1 MNKKTGNLSAL
12 NSRFATIKNYHLY
25 HSLTIRVL
33 AISTLLA
40 FVALIIAAT
49 IIQGL
54 YAASIEKRFDET
66 LKAQL
71 FNVITSVSLND
82 EKALIGAPNLGDTRY
97 NIPGSGW
104 YWQVRPASPILN
116 GRLNSTS
123 LSNLALPKPQVDVD
137 FNDQFER
144 RFFARNSDGKRLRA
158 IETEYI
164 LGDDNEVALFSVM
177 GSFAEVEAEQSTFKR
192 RLWLLLGVLGLAVI
206 AINTI
211 AIISGMRPLDRA
223 RRALLDIREGRAQS
237 LEGPFPS
244 EIQPLADELN
254 ALIDNNRRIVE
265 RSRTQVGNLAHSL
278 KTPLAVLINEGRRDP
293 NTRLITEQ
301 AEAMQVQVQ
310 HYLQKARIAAQRNS
324 VVFRTPVRPIVER
337 LARVVEKL
345 NPHKVI
351 EVDIGHRDFIFP
363 GEREDLE
370 EIIGNLVEN
379 AAKWAHSTIKI
390 DLRAYSVG
398 VDGGLRFMVRVS
410 DDGDGI
416 PKDKWKAVLMRG
428 HRLDETTPGTGLG
441 LSIVTDLIDEY
452 GGELKFAKSPMGGL
466 EVSVILQRS
475 E

>member
-1 MNKKTGNLSAL
+1 MNKKSGDMVAL
-12 NSRFATIKNYHLY
+12 YSRFSAIRNYHLY
-25 HSLTIRVL
+25 HSLTMRVL

-49 IIQGL
+49 IIQNL
-54 YAASIEKRFDET
+54 YSTSIEKRFDET

-71 FNVITSVSLND
+71 FNVITSVSLNK
-82 EKALIGAPNLGDTRY
+82 EKLLMGAPNLGDTRY
-97 NIPGSGW
+97 NIPASGW
-104 YWQVRPASPILN
+104 YWQVIPASSSLR
-116 GRLNSTS
+116 GKLQSTS
-123 LSNLALPKPQVDVD
+123 LKNTRLPSPEIDID

-144 RFFARNSDGKRLRA
+144 RFFAKDADGKRLRA

-164 LGDDNEVALFSVM
+164 LGNNNEIALFSVM
-177 GSFAEVEAEQSTFKR
+177 GSFAEVEAEKRTFKQ

-324 VVFRTPVRPIVER
+324 VIFRTPVIPIVER
-337 LARVVEKL
+337 LARVVKKL
-345 NPHKVI
+345 NPDKAI
-351 EVDIGHRDFIFP
+351 DLEVEGQNFIFP

-379 AAKWAHSTIKI
+379 AAKWAHSSIKI
-390 DLRAYSVG
+390 ELNHYSKND
-398 VDGGLRFMVRVS
+398 DGFSRFMVRVS

-416 PKDKWKAVLMRG
+416 PENKWKAVLMRG

-452 GGELKFAKSPMGGL
+452 GGELKLGKSPMGGL
-466 EVSVILQRS
+466 EISVILQRS

>member
-1 MNKKTGNLSAL
+1 MNKTTGNLSAFKD
-12 NSRFATIKNYHLY
+12 SFAALKDHHFY
-25 HSLTIRVL
+25 HSLTMRVL

-54 YAASIEKRFDET
+54 YSASIEKRFDET

-82 EKALIGAPNLGDTRY
+82 EKVLMGAPNLGDTRY
-97 NIPGSGW
+97 NIPASGW
-104 YWQVRPASPILN
+104 YWKVKPASPMLK

-123 LSNLALPKPQVDVD
+123 LSNRVLPTPQVNVE
-137 FNDQFER
+137 FNSQFER
-144 RFFARNSDGKRLRA
+144 RFFAQDIDGKRLRA

-164 LGDDNEVALFSVM
+164 LGGDDEIALFSVM
-177 GSFAEVEAEQSTFKR
+177 GSFAEVEAEQRTFQQ
-192 RLWLLLGVLGLAVI
+192 RLWLLLGLLGLAVI

-223 RRALLDIREGRAQS
+223 RRALLDIREGRTQS

-293 NTRLITEQ
+293 NTQLITEQ

-324 VVFRTPVRPIVER
+324 VVFRTPVLPIVER
-337 LARVVEKL
+337 LARVVKKL
-345 NPHKVI
+345 NPHKV
-351 EVDIGHRDFIFP
+351 VDVDFGNQDFIFP

-390 DLRAYSVG
+390 DLRPYPATA
-398 VDGGLRFMVRVS
+398 DGGLRFMVRVS
-410 DDGDGI
+410 DDGEGI
-416 PKDKWKAVLMRG
+416 PRNKWKAVLMRG

-452 GGELKFAKSPMGGL
+452 GGELKLDKSPMGGL